1 MTHKTTVLVTGGAGY
16 IGSHAVYAFLDAG
29 YQPVVIDN
37 LSTGNRAVLPGNVP
51 FIHAELA
58 DQATVAQVLRQHRC
72 RAIVH
77 FAGSIIV
84 PESVT
89 NPLKYYKNN
98 SSVSRDLLEV
108 AVAEGLD
115 AFLFSSTAAV
125 YGQPDITPIS
135 EDAPCAPINP
145 YGASKLVTEQML
157 RDVAAAHGFQAGI
170 LRYFNVAGADPQGRT
185 GQCTPEATHL
195 IKVAAQAVTG
205 QRPHVAL
212 FGTDYPTPDG
222 TCIRDYI
229 HVTDLAEAHVRTLEY
244 LLTRRESVLFNC
256 GYGHGYSVRA
266 VLETVGDVAGQPL
279 NIIATA
285 RRAGDPPSLVADNRR
300 IRTTLGWQPRLDHL
314 PTIVK
319 TALDWERKLCMGAV
333 PIAQTAVA

>member
-1 MTHKTTVLVTGGAGY
+1 MTVLVTGGAGY

-37 LSTGNRAVLPGNVP
+37 LSTGNRDVLPESVP
-51 FIHAELA
+51 FIKAELA
-58 DQATVAQVLRQHRC
+58 DQTAVAAVLRQYRC
-72 RAIVH
+72 RAVVH

-98 SSVSRDLLEV
+98 STVSRDLLEV
-108 AVAEGLD
+108 CVAEGID

-125 YGQPDITPIS
+125 YGQPEVVPIP
-135 EDAPCAPINP
+135 EDAPCTPINP
-145 YGASKLVTEQML
+145 YGASKMVTEQML
-157 RDVAAAHGFQAGI
+157 RDVATAHGFPSGI
-170 LRYFNVAGADPQGRT
+170 LRYFNVAGADPLGRT

-195 IKVAAQAVTG
+195 IKVAAQAVIG
-205 QRPHVAL
+205 QRAHVAL

-222 TCIRDYI
+222 TCIRDYL

-256 GYGHGYSVRA
+256 GYGHGYSVRE
-266 VLETVGDVAGQPL
+266 VLETVGAVAGQPL
-279 NIIATA
+279 KIVEAE
-285 RRAGDPPSLVADNRR
+285 RRPGDPPCLVADNRR
-300 IRTTLGWQPRLDHL
+300 ICATLGWQPRLDHL
-314 PTIVK
+314 PTIVR
-319 TALDWERKLCMGAV
+319 TALDWERKLSAR
-333 PIAQTAVA
+333 PTPPRQAALA